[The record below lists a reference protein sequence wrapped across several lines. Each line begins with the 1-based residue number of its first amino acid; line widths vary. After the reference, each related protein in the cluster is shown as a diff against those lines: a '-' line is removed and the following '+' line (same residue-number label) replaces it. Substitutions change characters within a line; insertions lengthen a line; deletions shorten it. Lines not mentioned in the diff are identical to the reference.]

1 MHVAGKSDA
10 YKQAFKA
17 TYVAAWSLE
26 EQKKTHF
33 EKGKEQGL
41 AQETMDDSQ
50 VAPEFKVNFADGFKV
65 GNKERTEK
73 IEKSKLN

>member
-1 MHVAGKSDA
+1 MEKLILKQENDAEVHVAGKSDA

-17 TYVAAWSLE
+17 TYAAVWSLE

-50 VAPEFKVNFADGFKV
+50 VVQSL
-65 GNKERTEK
+65 
-73 IEKSKLN
+73 SKLCRRIQSRE

>member
-17 TYVAAWSLE
+17 TYATVWSLE

-50 VAPEFKVNFADGFKV
+50 VAPSL
-65 GNKERTEK
+65 R
-73 IEKSKLN
+73 

>member
-1 MHVAGKSDA
+1 MVFRRA
-10 YKQAFKA
+10 
-17 TYVAAWSLE
+17 E
-26 EQKKTHF
+26 ETHF

-65 GNKERTEK
+65 GIKKEQK
-73 IEKSKLN
+73 KLKKSKLN

>member
-1 MHVAGKSDA
+1 MVFRRA
-10 YKQAFKA
+10 
-17 TYVAAWSLE
+17 E
-26 EQKKTHF
+26 ETHF

-65 GNKERTEK
+65 GNKERVEK
-73 IEKSKLN
+73 LKRAS